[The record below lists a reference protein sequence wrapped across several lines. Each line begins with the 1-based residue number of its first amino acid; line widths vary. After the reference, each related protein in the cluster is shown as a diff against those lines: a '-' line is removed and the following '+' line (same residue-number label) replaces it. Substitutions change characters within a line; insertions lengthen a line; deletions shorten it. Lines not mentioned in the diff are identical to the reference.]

1 MSGLP
6 ARRFQFLCLQ
16 TVAMLCC
23 ATVPATADESAD
35 KTAAAES
42 PLQAVKPILI
52 HGPTQL
58 PTALKFA
65 EQDAAKAS
73 KLTDAQAKAVNQITA
88 ELKQADSEISKLQA
102 EIQKAKQQIKTETEA
117 LKQLQQQLKAISEK
131 KSDDKKTE
139 VQANESAEAAKLK
152 AETLSQE
159 LKQLQKQLKMLEQSL
174 PEKQKQQADLK
185 KQSGAAEKILT
196 DQQKKESQFQEFAEL
211 FRKQTPTADPTR
223 FREVAAFSHSRPLY
237 SCKIDANGNYLL
249 AGAQGSAFNRWD
261 LVSAENTELLGHQSW
276 VRRFDVGRSDSL
288 LITGAYEG
296 KIAWWDLE
304 SDQPKPQ
311 HLVAAHKGYVRGVA
325 ISPDGTLVATG
336 GNDCLV
342 KLWSVKTAKL
352 VRTLEGHE
360 HQVYNV
366 KFHPSGRWLISGDLR
381 GNLKQWDVE
390 TGALVRDFDGS
401 AIYKYD
407 KTFHGHIGGVRGMDI
422 SRDGKY
428 FAISGI
434 GEVSNAFAGIGVPTV
449 ILFDWATGKRLA
461 IMSPED
467 NFKGTCW
474 GVRFHPENDFI
485 TAVGGNSSGMIWFWK
500 LGEEKPF
507 ASEKIKSV
515 PYDLDFHP
523 DGLRMCVACFD
534 KTARLYHL
542 GPETPTE
549 LAARTKDKAK
559 KKK

>member
-1 MSGLP
+1 MNGLP

-16 TVAMLCC
+16 TVAVLCC
-23 ATVPATADESAD
+23 TSLLSAADNPAD
-35 KTAAAES
+35 KTAASES
-42 PLQAVKPILI
+42 PLQAVKPILN

-65 EQDAAKAS
+65 ELDAAKAS
-73 KLTDAQAKAVNQITA
+73 KITEAQVKAVNQITA
-88 ELKQADSEISKLQA
+88 ELKQADSEISKIQS
-102 EIQKAKQQIKTETEA
+102 EIQKAKQKIKTETDA
-117 LKQLQQQLKAISEK
+117 LKMLQEELKALPEK
-131 KSDDKKTE
+131 KSGQQKVEDQNDE
-139 VQANESAEAAKLK
+139 LAEAAKLK
-152 AETLSQE
+152 VETLSLE
-159 LKQLQKQLKMLEQSL
+159 LKKLEQQVKLLEQSL
-174 PEKQKQQADLK
+174 PEKQKQQAELK
-185 KQSGAAEKILT
+185 KQVAVADKNLT
-196 DQQKKESQFQEFAEL
+196 EQRTQAGQFQEFVEL
-211 FRKQTPTADPTR
+211 FRKQPPVADPKR

-237 SCKIDANGNYLL
+237 SCKIDASGNYML

-276 VRRFDVGRSDSL
+276 IRRFDVGRSDPL

-304 SDQPKPQ
+304 AEQPKPQ
-311 HLVAAHKGYVRGVA
+311 HLVAAHQGYVRGVT

-360 HQVYNV
+360 YQVYNV

-390 TGALVRDFDGS
+390 TGDLVRDFDGS

-407 KTFHGHIGGVRGMDI
+407 TTFHGHIGGVRGMDI

-461 IMSPED
+461 VMTPDD

-485 TAVGGNSSGMIWFWK
+485 AAAGGNSSGMIWFWK
-500 LGEEKPF
+500 LGEDKPF
-507 ASEKIKSV
+507 ASEKVKSV

-542 GPETPTE
+542 GPETPSE
-549 LAARTKDKAK
+549 LAARKKDKVK
-559 KKK
+559 KK

>member
-16 TVAMLCC
+16 TVAVLCYTSLPV
-23 ATVPATADESAD
+23 AAD
-35 KTAAAES
+35 KPVDKAAASES
-42 PLQAVKPILI
+42 PLQAVKPILN

-58 PTALKFA
+58 PAALKFA
-65 EQDAAKAS
+65 ERDAAKAA
-73 KLTDAQAKAVNQITA
+73 KLTEAQAKTVNQITA
-88 ELKQADSEISKLQA
+88 KLKQADTEISRIQA
-102 EIQKAKQQIKTETEA
+102 EIQKATQQIKTETDA
-117 LKQLQQQLKAISEK
+117 LKLLQGELKAIPEK
-131 KSDDKKTE
+131 NSDNKKAE
-139 VQANESAEAAKLK
+139 DQSDESAEAAKLK

-159 LKQLQKQLKMLEQSL
+159 LKQLEQQLKILEQSL
-174 PEKQKQQADLK
+174 PDKQKQQAELK
-185 KQSGAAEKILT
+185 KESGAAEKKLT
-196 DQQKKESQFQEFAEL
+196 EQRAKESQFQEFVEL
-211 FRKQTPTADPTR
+211 FRKQPPTADPAR
-223 FREVAAFSHSRPLY
+223 IREVAAFSHSRPLY
-237 SCKIDANGNYLL
+237 SCKIDASGNYLL

-276 VRRFDVGRSDSL
+276 VRRFDVGRSDPL

-304 SDQPKPQ
+304 ADQPKPQ
-311 HLVAAHKGYVRGVA
+311 HLIAAHKGYVRGVA

-390 TGALVRDFDGS
+390 TGELVREFDGS

-407 KTFHGHIGGVRGMDI
+407 TTFHGHIGGVRGMDI

-461 IMSPED
+461 IMTPDD

-474 GVRFHPENDFI
+474 GVRFHPENDFLA
-485 TAVGGNSSGMIWFWK
+485 AVGGNSSGMIWFWK
-500 LGEEKPF
+500 LGEDKPF
-507 ASEKIKSV
+507 ASEKVKSV

-542 GPETPTE
+542 GPETPGE

>member
-1 MSGLP
+1 MSGFHL
-6 ARRFQFLCLQ
+6 RQFSIIGLQ
-16 TVAMLCC
+16 TAVILWSVSVLSA
-23 ATVPATADESAD
+23 AEETAD
-35 KTAAAES
+35 KKNAAES
-42 PLQAVKPILI
+42 PLQAVKPILY

-58 PTALKFA
+58 PAALKFA
-65 EQDAAKAS
+65 ELDADKAS
-73 KLTDAQAKAVNQITA
+73 QLTDAQVKAVNQIKA
-88 ELKQADSEISKLQA
+88 DLKQADSEISKIQNR
-102 EIQKAKQQIKTETEA
+102 IQKTKQKIKTATDA
-117 LKQLQQQLKAISEK
+117 LKVLQQEAKATPEK
-131 KSDDKKTE
+131 KTDKKKLE
-139 VQANESAEAAKLK
+139 AKSDESAESAKLK

-159 LKQLQKQLKMLEQSL
+159 LKQLEQQVMMLEQSL
-174 PEKQKQQADLK
+174 PVKQKQQAELK
-185 KQSGAAEKILT
+185 KQTAAAEKKLAEQRT
-196 DQQKKESQFQEFAEL
+196 KESQYQEFVEL
-211 FRKQTPTADPTR
+211 FRQQPPVADPER
-223 FREVAAFSHSRPLY
+223 FREVGSFSHSRPLY
-237 SCKIDANGNYLL
+237 SCKIDATGNYML

-276 VRRFDVGRSDSL
+276 VRRFDVSRSHPL

-304 SDQPKPQ
+304 TEQPKPQ
-311 HLVAAHKGYVRGVA
+311 HLVSAHKGYVRGVA
-325 ISPDGTLVATG
+325 ISADGTLVATG

-352 VRTLEGHE
+352 VRVLEGHE
-360 HQVYNV
+360 YQVYNV

-390 TGALVRDFDGS
+390 TGELVRDFDGS

-407 KTFHGHIGGVRGMDI
+407 TTFRGHIGGVRGMDI

-434 GEVSNAFAGIGVPTV
+434 GEVTNAFAGIGVPTV

-461 IMSPED
+461 VMTPDD

-485 TAVGGNSSGMIWFWK
+485 SAVGGNSSGMIWFWK

-507 ASEKIKSV
+507 ASEKVKSV

-542 GPETPTE
+542 GPETPSE
-549 LAARTKDKAK
+549 LTARKKDKVK
-559 KKK
+559 KK